1 MTPVLK
7 RRLQRYSVATL
18 IAVVP
23 LAILCAYVAN
33 LLVPTEP
40 LPRPV
45 RYDAA
50 ALNIINT
57 AVINEESTTV
67 GIADSDMYN
76 PNLTEAEVRA
86 RFDDMEA
93 LGVDTLRVLVP
104 WGAIQRVP
112 PGDPLEQFFPP
123 DWERIDLILSLA
135 EEKDM
140 AVLGVLNAT
149 PYWGREDGAGCAL
162 CPPQPGA
169 APDPELFAA
178 FAAEAADRFQD
189 MYPGVVSAYEVW
201 NEPNSFRSW
210 SPVVDPVAYTE
221 VLKAAYTAIK
231 GVDPDAT
238 VVAGVL
244 GAVVTVGGFT
254 MDPVTFVE
262 QMYANDAK
270 GFFDAISY
278 HPYNYDRTLA
288 EQNPNF
294 LSPLRA
300 LLEMRQVMLD
310 NEDDALRIWATEY
323 GLPTYLDEDQEAAY
337 AEQERFIRDF
347 LTTWANGL
355 TDAQMAQLPDEFQEL
370 ADSWEEW
377 IGPAFIYSLRDRL
390 GEEDTEQ
397 GSFGLFYFDEATGEW
412 QMKPA
417 AEFIKELLEDPETPG
432 GGLGEALAA
441 SLQALFQSVA
451 NSLSSVLQLQVV
463 PQITQSVQALGAQ
476 IGDAL
481 ANALAAWVGSIR
493 LPGATATAADVEAVD
508 TMALAQTA
516 VADTFEEAAREM
528 PATEAAAEAATEAPA
543 LAAPAPVEETPAPVE
558 EAPAPVEETPA
569 PVEEAP
575 EPVEETTEPEVTEP
589 EVTEPEVT
597 EPEVTEPEVTEP
609 EVTEPEDTESEEPAP
624 SDESP
629 TETPGNQD
637 ESDDESST
645 DPDEQADQES
655 DEDANDASGESPD
668 GNAGN
673 DDASD
678 NDDTTGSAGS
688 PGSPGAGGNGPG
700 GNDGSSGSSGSD
712 GSDGSGGGDSSG
724 GGGGSDNV
732 SVVIGNGVL
741 LEWTA

>member
-1 MTPVLK
+1 MTPALK

-23 LAILCAYVAN
+23 LAVLCAYVAN

-40 LPRPV
+40 MPRPV

-50 ALNIINT
+50 ALNIVNT
-57 AVINEESTTV
+57 AVIKEESTTV
-67 GIADSDMYN
+67 GVADSDMYN

-123 DWERIDLILSLA
+123 DWGRIDLILSLA
-135 EEKDM
+135 QEKDM

-149 PYWGREDGAGCAL
+149 PYWGREDGQGCAL

-178 FAAEAADRFQD
+178 FAAEAVTRFNEQFA
-189 MYPGVVSAYEVW
+189 GVVSAYEVW

-244 GAVVTVGGFT
+244 GAVVTFGGFT

-337 AEQERFIRDF
+337 AEQLRFVSDF
-347 LTTWANGL
+347 LNTWANGL
-355 TDAQMAQLPDEFQEL
+355 TEQQLAQLPSQFDEI
-370 ADSWEEW
+370 AASWEEW
-377 IGPAFIYSLRDRL
+377 IGPAYIYTLRDRL
-390 GEEDTEQ
+390 GQEGTEQ
-397 GSFGLFYFDEATGEW
+397 GSFGLFYFDEVSGEW
-412 QMKPA
+412 KMKPA
-417 AEFIKELLEDPETPG
+417 GEFIKDLLEDPDTPGG

-451 NSLSSVLQLQVV
+451 NSLSSALQLQVV
-463 PQITQSVQALGAQ
+463 PQVTQSVQALGAQ
-476 IGDAL
+476 IGNAL

-493 LPGATATAADVEAVD
+493 LPGATATAADVESVD

-516 VADTFEEAAREM
+516 VVDTFEEAARTV
-528 PATEAAAEAATEAPA
+528 PATEAATEAPA
-543 LAAPAPVEETPAPVE
+543 PAEPAPVE
-558 EAPAPVEETPA
+558 EAPAPVEEAPAPVEEVPAPVEEAPA

-589 EVTEPEVT
+589 EVTEPDVT
-597 EPEVTEPEVTEP
+597 DPEATDPEVTDPEV
-609 EVTEPEDTESEEPAP
+609 PAP
-624 SDESP
+624 SDESD
-629 TETPGNQD
+629 N
-637 ESDDESST
+637 ESTT
-645 DPDEQADQES
+645 DPDEQADEES
-655 DEDANDASGESPD
+655 DEGADDARGESAD
-668 GNAGN
+668 ADAGS
-673 DDASD
+673 DASD
-678 NDDTTGSAGS
+678 NEGATGSADS
-688 PGSPGAGGNGPG
+688 PGSAGADGNGPG
-700 GNDGSSGSSGSD
+700 GSDGSNGSGGNGGSD
-712 GSDGSGGGDSSG
+712 GAGGGDSAG

-741 LEWTA
+741 LDRTA